1 MIELRGNRNSLSQ
14 NLTVLPAPS
23 GREPLAKPRTL
34 RFKRKLYRYA
44 KGPILEGA
52 VAAGD
57 WGSLLCRKLLFL
69 PQRRAFAESGAAT
82 AVFLYDPS
90 CENGFQESPQTFLK
104 PEISNDFSAE
114 NAQSARG
121 GHSKSSRPVES
132 AFLARSFRQVC
143 LDFPLK
149 LC

>member
-1 MIELRGNRNSLSQ
+1 MLNSLSQ

-23 GREPLAKPRTL
+23 GREPLARPQTL
-34 RFKRKLYRYA
+34 HFSRKLYRYA

-69 PQRRAFAESGAAT
+69 PQRRAFVESGAAT
-82 AVFLYDPS
+82 AVSLYDPS

-104 PEISNDFSAE
+104 PEIINNSSAIDV
-114 NAQSARG
+114 QSAAE
-121 GHSKSSRPVES
+121 HI
-132 AFLARSFRQVC
+132 
-143 LDFPLK
+143 
-149 LC
+149 

>member
-1 MIELRGNRNSLSQ
+1 MIELNSLSQ

-52 VAAGD
+52 VAEGD

-69 PQRRAFAESGAAT
+69 PQRRAFIESGAAN
-82 AVFLYDPS
+82 AACRYDPS

-104 PEISNDFSAE
+104 PEIINNSSAIDVH
-114 NAQSARG
+114 SAAE
-121 GHSKSSRPVES
+121 HI
-132 AFLARSFRQVC
+132 
-143 LDFPLK
+143 
-149 LC
+149 

>member
-52 VAAGD
+52 VAEGD
-57 WGSLLCRKLLFL
+57 WGSSARCY
-69 PQRRAFAESGAAT
+69 P
-82 AVFLYDPS
+82 V
-90 CENGFQESPQTFLK
+90 QTFPK
-104 PEISNDFSAE
+104 AE
-114 NAQSARG
+114 HIKNRFTVRFVWTS
-121 GHSKSSRPVES
+121 P
-132 AFLARSFRQVC
+132 
-143 LDFPLK
+143 
-149 LC
+149 